1 MRQRFT
7 RITRHLSFA
16 NAIAS
21 LALFVALGGAS
32 YAAVNL
38 PANSVGAKQIKTRAV
53 SLRKISPAARSAL
66 QGQKGEAGPQ
76 GAKGDPGP
84 QGAKGDNGDP
94 GLPGPEGQKGDPG
107 PTNLR
112 VVTTKATLAPGATA
126 FPDAECAPGERATG
140 GGIDATSENVRVLL
154 STVTLVGTNPTP
166 VGWSGG
172 FVNRSAQTQP
182 VFVQALCAS

>member
-1 MRQRFT
+1 MKCKRRLT

-53 SLRKISPAARSAL
+53 SLQKITPAARSAL
-66 QGQKGEAGPQ
+66 KGQ
-76 GAKGDPGP
+76 KGDPGAQGP
-84 QGAKGDNGDP
+84 MGDSGAQGATGDKGEP
-94 GLPGPEGQKGDPG
+94 GPPGPEGQKGDPG

-112 VVTTKATLAPGATA
+112 VVTTQVTLAPGATA
-126 FPDAECAPGERATG
+126 FPNADCAPGEEATG
-140 GGIDATSENVRVLL
+140 GGIDPSNENVRILL
-154 STVTLVGTNPTP
+154 STPETSAGTLVG
-166 VGWSGG
+166 WAGG
-172 FVNRSAQTQP
+172 FVNRSAQTQT
-182 VFVQALCAS
+182 VFVQAICAS

>member
-1 MRQRFT
+1 MKCKRRLT

-21 LALFVALGGAS
+21 LALFVALGGTS

-66 QGQKGEAGPQ
+66 KGQKGDPGAQGPKGDPGAQ
-76 GAKGDPGP
+76 GAKGDKGEPGP
-84 QGAKGDNGDP
+84 
-94 GLPGPEGQKGDPG
+94 PGPEGQKGDPG

-112 VVTTKATLAPGATA
+112 VVTTQATLAPGATA
-126 FPDAECAPGERATG
+126 FPKADCAPGEKVTG
-140 GGIDATSENVRVLL
+140 GGIDPSNENVRILL
-154 STVTLVGTNPTP
+154 NTVHTNAGTLVG
-166 VGWSGG
+166 WAGG

-182 VFVQALCAS
+182 VLVQAICAS

>member
-1 MRQRFT
+1 MRQRLT

-16 NAIAS
+16 NAIAA

-66 QGQKGEAGPQ
+66 RGQNGDPGPQ

-84 QGAKGDNGDP
+84 QGAKGDKGDP
-94 GLPGPEGQKGDPG
+94 GLPGPAGPKGDAG
-107 PTNLR
+107 STNVR
-112 VVTTKATLAPGATA
+112 VVTTQATLAPGEAA
-126 FPDAECAPGERATG
+126 FPKADCAPGERVTG
-140 GGIDATSENVRVLL
+140 GGVDPSNENVRILL
-154 STVTLVGTNPTP
+154 TAAQTSAGIPL
-166 VGWSGG
+166 GWAGG

-182 VFVQALCAS
+182 VFVQAICAS